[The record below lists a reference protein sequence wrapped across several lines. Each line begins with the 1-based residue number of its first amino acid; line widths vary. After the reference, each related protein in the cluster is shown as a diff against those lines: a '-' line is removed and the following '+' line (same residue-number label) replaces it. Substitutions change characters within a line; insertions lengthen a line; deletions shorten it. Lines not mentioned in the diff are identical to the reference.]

1 MDTAFA
7 KIVTDLVGKDHILI
21 EGRIIELVGASDQVN
36 PMVEV
41 IVRGLRN
48 GFQQGLAQGTA
59 VSVLSNSEGFATAV
73 GGNSNN

>member
-36 PMVEV
+36 PMVEA

-48 GFQQGLAQGTA
+48 GFQQGLAQATA
-59 VSVLSNSEGFATAV
+59 VSVVSQGDGFAVAV
-73 GGNSNN
+73 DSNSNN